1 MRKIIVTVLG
11 SLLLLPAGSLAQDV
25 SANDD
30 RMGQRNTLASTGTL
44 REAAIQHARS
54 AAAAPNARVQATRGR
69 TWAERHP
76 VLLGTLLGAA
86 AGAGV
91 ALFGAGAVNG
101 CENDECRVGYA
112 RGGAIAGAGAG
123 ALIGFG
129 VWVARP

>member
-11 SLLLLPAGSLAQDV
+11 SLLLLPAGSLAQDL

-30 RMGQRNTLASTGTL
+30 RMGQGNTLAASTGTL
-44 REAAIQHARS
+44 REAASRHALS
-54 AAAAPNARVQATRGR
+54 AAAPNARVQAPRGR